1 MGKTLRADIIV
12 GGKADSSFYQLG
24 NTLENLGQTVN
35 QISEKLIQFGKESVE
50 AYTSYEDY
58 MLDAEVAL
66 RTQYDST
73 NELSKAMEQLDKAA
87 MQWARDSRF
96 TTEDVAGAISNA
108 SRRLGSPKDPYGR
121 TLGHEDQSC
130 GRDGTGGG
138 TGIPG

>member
-35 QISEKLIQFGKESVE
+35 QISENLIQFGKESVE

-87 MQWARDSRF
+87 MQ
-96 TTEDVAGAISNA
+96 
-108 SRRLGSPKDPYGR
+108 
-121 TLGHEDQSC
+121 
-130 GRDGTGGG
+130 
-138 TGIPG
+138 